1 MRVRLNMLPMSFVLK
16 ACDPH
21 NLSGYS
27 LVELQLMSPNR
38 SEFLSPKKPRK
49 YAVNP
54 NLNDAPRLQL
64 STPGVGIL
72 GLGFLRLM
80 QLHYPELPIPLT
92 PKHLIPPKP

>member
-1 MRVRLNMLPMSFVLK
+1 MRIRLNMLPPSFVLK

-21 NLSGYS
+21 NLSGC

-49 YAVNP
+49 YAVNL

-64 STPGVGIL
+64 STPGIGIL
-72 GLGFLRLM
+72 GLGF
-80 QLHYPELPIPLT
+80 
-92 PKHLIPPKP
+92 